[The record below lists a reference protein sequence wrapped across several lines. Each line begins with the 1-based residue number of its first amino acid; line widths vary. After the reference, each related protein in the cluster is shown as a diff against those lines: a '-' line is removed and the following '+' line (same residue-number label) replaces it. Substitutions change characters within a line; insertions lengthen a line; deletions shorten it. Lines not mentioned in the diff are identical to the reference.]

1 MTTEHFLV
9 IFLAVVLIVLL
20 VGIFTLLVPR
30 MGALSDQVEFH
41 KAENKKLSDYVQR
54 NTNIIG
60 ELSRDINE
68 ITTSVKVAKEESRK
82 AKRKLINERD
92 HLQRQLSL
100 SKNELHEALNQAFQ
114 CYRLLFSQDRNK
126 SFAKRKLAALKT
138 QAKAAGL
145 RGQIDD
151 FPNRKKI

>member
-41 KAENKKLSDYVQR
+41 KAENKKLSDYVQ
-54 NTNIIG
+54 NNINVIG
-60 ELSRDINE
+60 ESARNLHEIN
-68 ITTSVKVAKEESRK
+68 VAFGVHKEEVRK
-82 AKRKLINERD
+82 AKQKLINERD

-100 SKNELHEALNQAFQ
+100 SKNEMNEVLNQAFQ